1 MKKKGKRAKKRK
13 LNKKR
18 VAMAVLILIAI
29 IAAIVLSVKSK
40 SENKY
45 ESEPTSADEIVENTT
60 DLNESGNEI
69 SNETGNT
76 NEVTEENNTSNEI
89 TNTNTNTGTSTS
101 NNNTNPPSSKMKY
114 YIRVNYT
121 ANCVTVYKKDDN
133 GDYTVP
139 VKAMVC
145 STGTA
150 TPKSGTYKT
159 TDKYRWHLLE
169 GNVYGQYCMRI
180 TGHILFHSVPYFEKS
195 PSTLEYEEYDK
206 LGTTASAGCIRLAVE
221 DTKWIYDNCSSGT
234 YVNFYSDSDPG
245 PLGKPSA
252 QKITSNTECRGWD
265 PTDPDSSNPW
275 HNYSEQGNGNT
286 ENAPIANNP
295 NEDKSNTKVEE
306 KAKNISNENDVNSSL
321 DNKNENDA

>member
-1 MKKKGKRAKKRK
+1 MKKKRKAKRAKKRR

-18 VAMAVLILIAI
+18 VAIAVLILIAI
-29 IAAIVLSVKSK
+29 IAAIVLSVKSRNA
-40 SENKY
+40 NKY
-45 ESEPTSADEIVENTT
+45 ESEPTSADEIDENIT

-69 SNETGNT
+69 SNEIGNT
-76 NEVTEENNTSNEI
+76 NEVTEENQFSNEI
-89 TNTNTNTGTSTS
+89 TNTNTGTSTS

-139 VKAMVC
+139 VKAMTC

-206 LGTTASAGCIRLAVE
+206 LGTTASAGCIRLTVE

-234 YVNFYSDSDPG
+234 YVNFYSDSNPG

-252 QKITSNTECRGWD
+252 QKITSNTECRNWD
-265 PTDPDSSNPW
+265 PTDPDSNNPW
-275 HNYSEQGNGNT
+275 NKPKEQKPETTSINQ
-286 ENAPIANNP
+286 EN
-295 NEDKSNTKVEE
+295 
-306 KAKNISNENDVNSSL
+306 SNENKS
-321 DNKNENDA
+321 NESIENNNATTI

>member
-1 MKKKGKRAKKRK
+1 MENKRKRRIIKKGKRAKKRK

-18 VAMAVLILIAI
+18 VALAVLILIAI
-29 IAAIVLSVKSK
+29 IAVIVSSVRSKSK
-40 SENKY
+40 NANET
-45 ESEPTSADEIVENTT
+45 EPTSSDEVVENTT
-60 DLNESGNEI
+60 NEI
-69 SNETGNT
+69 A
-76 NEVTEENNTSNEI
+76 NEI
-89 TNTNTNTGTSTS
+89 TNETTDTNETPEENQVANEVTTPTTSTS
-101 NNNTNPPSSKMKY
+101 NNNSNPPSSKMKY

-133 GDYTVP
+133 EDYTVP

-180 TGHILFHSVPYFEKS
+180 TGHILFHSVPYFKKS
-195 PSTLEYEEYDK
+195 PDTLEYEEYDK
-206 LGTTASAGCIRLAVE
+206 LGTTASAGCIRLSVE

-252 QKITSNTECRGWD
+252 QKISSNTECRNWD
-265 PTDPDSSNPW
+265 PTDPDSDNPW
-275 HNYSEQGNGNT
+275 HNQKTQTPETISSSEENT
-286 ENAPIANNP
+286 
-295 NEDKSNTKVEE
+295 NET
-306 KAKNISNENDVNSSL
+306 ISND
-321 DNKNENDA
+321 DKNQTV